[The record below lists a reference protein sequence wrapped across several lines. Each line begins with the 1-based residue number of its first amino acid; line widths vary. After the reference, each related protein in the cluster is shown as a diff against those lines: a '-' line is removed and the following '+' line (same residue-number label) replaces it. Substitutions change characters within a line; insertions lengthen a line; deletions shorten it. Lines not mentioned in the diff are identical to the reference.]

1 MYLEEDRNFI
11 TIFITYLDSPK
22 CNSFIEYIIG
32 IFFLVHVYYPFLL
45 NLFEIN
51 QHGVDGYFL
60 CQGQTKKKKKI
71 IMIFLSFIDNYR
83 QRFFMDSV
91 IGKYVNIVLTY

>member
-11 TIFITYLDSPK
+11 TIFMTYLDSPK
-22 CNSFIEYIIG
+22 CNTFIEYIIG
-32 IFFLVHVYYPFLL
+32 IFFLVHMYYPFLL

-60 CQGQTKKKKKI
+60 CQA
-71 IMIFLSFIDNYR
+71 D
-83 QRFFMDSV
+83 
-91 IGKYVNIVLTY
+91 